1 MNMTPDKTELWLEIQ
16 HRQMIALES
25 IAASLQT
32 MAGAQQKGA
41 RHTRPIAQFKG
52 FDWSSINATVD
63 KSDRYGAAVVHC
75 NGHIYTRKSKPDF
88 GDDVWFSRSL
98 GKGEDGRS
106 QYDVLIKFI
115 APPKVR
121 SLSQDLVDALG

>member
-1 MNMTPDKTELWLEIQ
+1 L
-16 HRQMIALES
+16 
-25 IAASLQT
+25 
-32 MAGAQQKGA
+32 
-41 RHTRPIAQFKG
+41 
-52 FDWSSINATVD
+52 
-63 KSDRYGAAVVHC
+63 
-75 NGHIYTRKSKPDF
+75 
-88 GDDVWFSRSL
+88 FSRSL

>member
-1 MNMTPDKTELWLEIQ
+1 MTPEQTDLWLEIE
-16 HRQMIALES
+16 HRKMLALES

-41 RHTRPIAQFKG
+41 RHTRPITQFKT
-52 FDWSSINATVD
+52 FDWSSINAMVD

-75 NGHIYTRKSKPDF
+75 GGHIYTRKSKPDF

>member
-1 MNMTPDKTELWLEIQ
+1 MTLEQTDLWLEIE
-16 HRQMIALES
+16 HRKMLALES
-25 IAASLQT
+25 IASSLQS

-41 RHTRPIAQFKG
+41 RHTRPIEQFKT
-52 FDWSSINATVD
+52 FNWSTINAMVD

-75 NGHIYTRKSKPDF
+75 NGHIYTRKSKPEF

-98 GKGEDGRS
+98 GKSEDGRS